1 MLEKLEAAL
10 QSALERVARLLPGK
24 LHPLELAAQLRSAM
38 DGSQVISTE
47 TGYVANVYCILLS
60 AGDREPLAELE
71 ADIEGELADHLR
83 EYAAERDYG
92 CSPRL
97 TVKLEGDAE
106 LPRGTAQ
113 VTAEFDRSL
122 LPAACQVVDGLPP
135 QVFDVTDT
143 VTIGRAAECEIELPD
158 PTVSRHHARL
168 EWTYPGWVLR
178 DLGSS
183 NGTQV
188 NGELITEELL
198 SDNDLVQLGNVQ
210 LRFGF
215 HIE

>member
-1 MLEKLEAAL
+1 M
-10 QSALERVARLLPGK
+10 
-24 LHPLELAAQLRSAM
+24 
-38 DGSQVISTE
+38 
-47 TGYVANVYCILLS
+47 
-60 AGDREPLAELE
+60 
-71 ADIEGELADHLR
+71 
-83 EYAAERDYG
+83 
-92 CSPRL
+92 
-97 TVKLEGDAE
+97 
-106 LPRGTAQ
+106 
-113 VTAEFDRSL
+113 TAEFDRSL

-135 QVFDVTDT
+135 QMFDVTDT